1 VLHGAFRPR
10 QDVSGHDTGKD
21 IVRATQGARH
31 GSFPLSGA
39 SNRSACA
46 TGYRRAGRIALF
58 QDFPKKLF
66 SYIIAKEMEL
76 QMPSFKSA
84 PKAKLDKAAVLTKA
98 VLRAASQLG
107 LTNKVL
113 ATVIGLS
120 EATISRMRAGEYE
133 LQPGHKPFELA
144 VLFVRLYRSLDAIVG
159 GDDEVAATWLKN
171 RNIVLD
177 DAPLALMQTV
187 PGLMNVIQY
196 LDARRAVL

>member
-1 VLHGAFRPR
+1 MARSVLGKTFLGMTLASPWYGRERTHAMVVFRSAARRTAQPPPP
-10 QDVSGHDTGKD
+10 DVG
-21 IVRATQGARH
+21 RH
-31 GSFPLSGA
+31 AEYGLAGTFLRSFFSILLLRKWSFKLPLS
-39 SNRSACA
+39 
-46 TGYRRAGRIALF
+46 
-58 QDFPKKLF
+58 
-66 SYIIAKEMEL
+66 
-76 QMPSFKSA
+76 KSA
-84 PKAKLDKAAVLTKA
+84 SRAKPETAAVLTKA
-98 VLRAASQLG
+98 VLRAAGQLG
-107 LTNKVL
+107 LTNKML

-120 EATISRMRAGEYE
+120 EATVSRMRAGGYA

-177 DAPLALMQTV
+177 DAPLALIQTV